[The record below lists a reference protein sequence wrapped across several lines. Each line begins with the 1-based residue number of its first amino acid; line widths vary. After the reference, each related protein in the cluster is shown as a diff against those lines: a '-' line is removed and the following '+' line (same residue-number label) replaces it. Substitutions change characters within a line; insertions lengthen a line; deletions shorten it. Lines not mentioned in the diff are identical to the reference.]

1 MGKTDEKTM
10 AAQTVANGEGVGVKT
25 PFYIFP
31 GWRMDRNYPWVIWAV
46 GWLSIFKA
54 VLWLS
59 TNPGIQDPQIELLAA
74 KLAVKFL
81 ITTVPFL
88 ILGIGVWNLRK
99 WAIWGLIA
107 LCVADLIFF
116 LVTPGSTRFIAG
128 NHFILL
134 SITLLIFNGP
144 LGNILILLATPV
156 LIKYSGK
163 TETFSQTDDKKE

>member
-1 MGKTDEKTM
+1 MDTPS
-10 AAQTVANGEGVGVKT
+10 VASGEAGGVKT

-31 GWRMDRNYPWVIWAV
+31 KWRMDTGFPWVIWAV
-46 GWLSIFKA
+46 GWLAVFKA
-54 VLWLS
+54 VLWLA
-59 TNPGIQDPQIELLAA
+59 TNPGFQDPQIELLAT

-81 ITTVPFL
+81 ITMAPL
-88 ILGIGVWNLRK
+88 IIFGIGVWNLRK

-116 LVTPGSTRFIAG
+116 LVVPGSTRFIAG

-144 LGNILILLATPV
+144 LGDILILLATPL
-156 LIKYSGK
+156 LIKFAGK
-163 TETFSQTDDKKE
+163 TEAFSQIAGNKE